1 MGINLALDF
10 SLRRYLNAN
19 NNIQTYLKTNRLV
32 GLHKQIDQINL
43 KSIYF
48 RDVLHVLLVM
58 QNMESTDVSVWK
70 RIFVHQYKLLAVK
83 SLKSDKIFKLSKMN
97 DTGNL

>member
-1 MGINLALDF
+1 
-10 SLRRYLNAN
+10 
-19 NNIQTYLKTNRLV
+19 
-32 GLHKQIDQINL
+32 
-43 KSIYF
+43 
-48 RDVLHVLLVM
+48 
-58 QNMESTDVSVWK
+58 MESTDVSVWK